1 MYTLGLGYFWQ
12 KISISSSFCHWS
24 LVHVAGRCH
33 VLLSSLGRL
42 SCSNDVRSMRVMIAA
57 QDMLEHQLW
66 PVTGHTFQ
74 DILLISSSLGVPWIW
89 NMVVNTKVCVNPTC
103 GSIHGSH
110 ESLPYSCHRS
120 LETSVLTVFTV
131 DSFDLSTLTPIIMT
145 KNWNSK
151 FYLSEQ
157 WSGLGRRGARPQV
170 SKPKSMRNNVM
181 VIMVMA
187 GCILCMEMDIGSYL
201 SSLVV
206 LFCICIRLL
215 YLFSGRTLY

>member
-1 MYTLGLGYFWQ
+1 MIIGPCCCEMSCAIVIPWF
-12 KISISSSFCHWS
+12 
-24 LVHVAGRCH
+24 
-33 VLLSSLGRL
+33 GRL

-89 NMVVNTKVCVNPTC
+89 NMFVNTKVCVNPTC

-110 ESLPYSCHRS
+110 ESLIRTAATAPWRPRS
-120 LETSVLTVFTV
+120 SLFAV
-131 DSFDLSTLTPIIMT
+131 DSFDLSTLTPIIIMT

-170 SKPKSMRNNVM
+170 SKSKSIWGSIWWLSWQWWWLGVYFVWKWILA
-181 VIMVMA
+181 VI
-187 GCILCMEMDIGSYL
+187 YHP
-201 SSLVV
+201 
-206 LFCICIRLL
+206 
-215 YLFSGRTLY
+215 